1 MAVDPTSGVIT
12 VDDQIFDTYTL
23 SDSAQVMRITMLQII
38 TLSDFSITTLNNI
51 SESAQNASIPFYF
64 SMSSRTERPA
74 KA

>member
-51 SESAQNASIPFYF
+51 SES
-64 SMSSRTERPA
+64 T
-74 KA
+74 